1 MLTTDDVEKL
11 YVASAFGGAKCGVC
25 SKLAMTRATSWVQL
39 VDAFKVDPMLR
50 VKYMKG
56 ELQPLMHKAR
66 DGKWLVK
73 WAVAYA
79 CQSHSSEMERAAAK
93 HPDWVYVSFD
103 RAPNPKNRVVVGASR
118 F

>member
-11 YVASAFGGAKCGVC
+11 HVATAFGGAKCYCG
-25 SKLAMTRATSWVQL
+25 KHAMVRATSWVGLQDALTQRPEL
-39 VDAFKVDPMLR
+39 V
-50 VKYMKG
+50 VKYYKG
-56 ELQPLMHKAR
+56 ELAPLMHQAR

-73 WAVAYA
+73 WSVVYA
-79 CQSHSSEMERAAAK
+79 CQTHSSEMERAAAK

-103 RAPNPKNRVVVGASR
+103 RAPNPTNRVVVGGTR